1 MGGIFFFKGRKGC
14 PMVFWNSISK
24 GVVVAS
30 VVFMM
35 TAAFA
40 RLTNYWVG
48 ASGNWS
54 DKSNWYLD
62 SAGTIPATRYPG
74 AVTNTIDGV
83 DYRATDDEVL
93 FTSRATGTVTLDVD
107 VSIWRFSVEASSKAT
122 SMTFESADAGNPCT
136 LKMTTTTA
144 QSIGDDTSIRDKR
157 TVTFRNIKLRCVSL
171 DFRGG
176 YGIFD
181 TGADV
186 AKADGGQMAMLAWQE
201 DRTIRYL
208 DGCTVKASLDAKRQ
222 RATHQIEGGTIIG
235 KIAPE
240 SMYCTIRISG
250 GTCNFS
256 SGVALSQNSTIDI
269 SGGNVSMSSMKLPA
283 TATAIISGGDIK
295 SSAMPNINADAT
307 FIFTNGT
314 LTVTADATTTNRRL
328 LGTEDAV
335 FVSTVEPTSSSTAA
349 AGYIKKPSINIFT
362 EDGDSATF
370 STIYATNGTYSAFH
384 TTNSVTVNANTLN
397 LKRFTIAASKNV
409 TLNAQRLNLG
419 MRLFPTVD
427 KASLA
432 IPNGITFGAFG
443 NWYVYD
449 KKFTLHLG
457 GPVIC
462 DTTDCFDGETPHDIG
477 LSKVLALPNVSF
489 EVTGV
494 GTQYLDFAASTNRIA
509 RIFVDDGATLIMT
522 NTERHVFVDDLTL
535 GVGSTLRLRAGKGT
549 FDVLSATIDPTA
561 NIVMQV
567 PTGLSYTCY
576 PAVVSPDDL
585 TAESIAARMT
595 LDGNGASGWYAGS
608 GAHTA
613 FVTSGG
619 MPTYDESAATSNIWT
634 GAVDSNWS
642 TTGNWTSGIAPRSS
656 NYDNS
661 GNFNVF
667 FGPGNM
673 YVTNDYSKTY
683 INRMYFRTGCGP
695 MVIAGNYIRMKSSTA
710 NPSST
715 GSAIYSVSMS
725 PVIFEAELYH
735 GSNLGVVSVRDSFVA
750 LNGKTRCVTF
760 FPSGDIRVGGTLSCT
775 QVLPKP
781 LSGSG
786 RLTTVHVTSGGFMGV
801 TGQTDGIE
809 PAGSRFIVDGGG
821 TLVFSNETGNAVCS
835 VTGMRYPSRINGLL
849 DVHCPYRASHD
860 VYFTGTGT
868 VQFASV
874 RSHESGSATFAVGGG
889 LTLKPKSWTTVTADA
904 PDNYIK
910 IAVTNSAIL
919 SAAANWTYGPEAGV
933 ATTTTASER
942 ALEIADGA
950 TLTVKTDG
958 YTVSFADPIAGK
970 GGLVIAD
977 GSKVALAGDLLA
989 EAKGGWTTF
998 ATVGSFACADGAFPE
1013 NYRIRTVDN
1022 GDGTVDVQARVKPSF
1037 AITIQ

>member
-1 MGGIFFFKGRKGC
+1 MMDIKRIVLSAVCAGLAAAGLARESFYWTGGSGR
-14 PMVFWNSISK
+14 WSDIS
-24 GVVVAS
+24 
-30 VVFMM
+30 
-35 TAAFA
+35 
-40 RLTNYWVG
+40 
-48 ASGNWS
+48 NWS
-54 DKSNWYLD
+54 MNS
-62 SAGTIPATRYPG
+62 SGTTPATRYPG
-74 AVTNTIDGV
+74 AVTNTVEGA
-83 DYRATDDEVL
+83 DYAATDDVVL
-93 FTSRATGTVTLDVD
+93 FTSSATGTVTLDVD

-122 SMTFESADAGNPCT
+122 AMTFESADAEAPCT
-136 LKMTTTTA
+136 LKMTTTTS

-186 AKADGGQMAMLAWQE
+186 AKADGSQMTMLAWQE

-208 DGCTVKASLDAKRQ
+208 DGCTVKATLEAKRQ

-256 SGVALSQNSTIDI
+256 SGVTLSKSSTIDI
-269 SGGNVSMSSMKLPA
+269 SGGVISMSSLSLPSN
-283 TATAIISGGDIK
+283 ATAIISGGAVK
-295 SSAMPNINADAT
+295 SSVMPNIDAEAA

-314 LTVTADATTTNRRL
+314 LTVTADATTKDRRL

-349 AGYIKKPSINIFT
+349 AGYVKKPSINVFA
-362 EDGDSATF
+362 EDGDAATF
-370 STIYATNGTYSAFH
+370 GTIFATNGTYSAFH

-397 LKRFTIAASKNV
+397 LKRFTIAAAKDV

-432 IPNGITFGAFG
+432 ILNGITFGAFG

-449 KKFTLHLG
+449 KVFTLHLG
-457 GPVIC
+457 GPIIC
-462 DTTDCFDGETPHDIG
+462 DTTDCFDGETPRSIG
-477 LSKVLALPNVSF
+477 LSKVLVQPNVSF

-494 GTQYLDFAASTNRIA
+494 GTQSLDFAASTNRIA
-509 RIFVDDGATLIMT
+509 RISVSDGATLIMT
-522 NTERHVFVDDLTL
+522 NTARHVFVDDLTL
-535 GVGSTLRLRAGKGT
+535 GAGSTLRLRAGKGT

-576 PAVVSPDDL
+576 PAVVSSDDE
-585 TAESIAARMT
+585 TAAAIAARMT
-595 LDGNGASGWYAGS
+595 LDGNGASGWYADS

-613 FVTSGG
+613 FVTTGE
-619 MPTYDESAATSNIWT
+619 MPAYDESAATSNIWT
-634 GAVDSNWS
+634 GAVDSKWS
-642 TTGNWTSGIAPRSS
+642 TAGNWTSGTPPRSS
-656 NYDNS
+656 NYDGS
-661 GNFNVF
+661 GSFNVF

-695 MVIAGNYIRMKSSTA
+695 MVIAGDYIRMKSSTA
-710 NPSST
+710 SPSST
-715 GSAIYSVSMS
+715 GSAIYSVSQS

-750 LNGKTRCVTF
+750 LNGTTRCVTF

-786 RLTTVHVTSGGFMGV
+786 RLTTVHVTSGGYMGV
-801 TGQTDGIE
+801 ANQTERIE

-821 TLVFSNETGNAVCS
+821 ILVFSNTTGNAVCS

-849 DVHCPYRASHD
+849 DVQCPFRTSHD
-860 VYFTGTGT
+860 LYFTGTGT

-874 RSHESGSATFAVGGG
+874 QSTNVSTAVILGGG
-889 LTLKPKSWTTVTADA
+889 LTIKPKSWTTVTADA

-919 SAAANWTYGPEAGV
+919 SAAANWTYGPAADV
-933 ATTTTASER
+933 TPTTTPPAR
-942 ALEIADGA
+942 ALEIADRA
-950 TLTVKTDG
+950 TLTVQTDG

-970 GGLVIAD
+970 GNLVIEE
-977 GSKVALAGDLLA
+977 GSKVALAGDLY
-989 EAKGGWTTF
+989 ESAKNDWTTF
-998 ATVGSFACADGAFPE
+998 ATVGSFTAAEGTFPE
-1013 NYRIRTVDN
+1013 NYRVRTVDN
-1022 GDGTVDVQARVKPSF
+1022 GDGTVSVQAKLVLGF
-1037 AITIQ
+1037 MFTIR